1 MKRLLSSG
9 VSIIVCIS
17 LLTMS
22 FSSAPGA
29 QSLLDNAVQRLNAI
43 HSIDYSIS
51 DKRAYTINGSKR
63 EETITTRIKV
73 VYKGR
78 NSADIS
84 VKLSGS
90 DGTKFDVYYK
100 DGYVY
105 QNLYGI
111 KSRTRIGSIP
121 IDPVDS
127 LMLQVPGSQLR
138 DAEVTKTEDGGHKVV
153 VRISNELIT
162 SIFKD
167 SVAESLKSSGH
178 TDIQLGLSDFKTT
191 YTLDKSGNLKTV
203 VNTFSV
209 KAVTSKGSHL
219 EQYRQSIRINST
231 NALSSVG
238 FPPDLSSYT
247 TH

>member
-9 VSIIVCIS
+9 IAAILCIS
-17 LLTMS
+17 FLTMS
-22 FSSAPGA
+22 FSSAPSA
-29 QSLLDNAVQRLNAI
+29 QSLLDKAVQKLNTI
-43 HSIDYSIS
+43 NSIDYSIS
-51 DKRAYTINGSKR
+51 DKRLYTIDGNKR
-63 EETITTRIKV
+63 EETVTTRIKV

-84 VKLSGS
+84 MKISGS
-90 DGTKFDVYYK
+90 DGTKFDAYYK
-100 DGYVY
+100 DGYIY

-127 LMLQVPGSQLR
+127 LMLHVPRSQLR

-153 VRISNELIT
+153 VRISSELIT
-162 SIFKD
+162 KIFRE
-167 SVAESLKSSGH
+167 SAAESLRESGH

-191 YTLDKSGNLKTV
+191 YTIDKSGNLKTV
-203 VNTFSV
+203 VNTFSA
-209 KAVTSKGSHL
+209 KAVTNKGTQL

-231 NALSSVG
+231 NGLSSVG
-238 FPPDLSSYT
+238 FPSDLSSYT